1 MPRFSALIATAA
13 TVAVATGRSALAQ
26 YPDART
32 IPRGALRFGFAPEY
46 LNWNERFGVN
56 GEIEPWGMDLT
67 ADSAGSQIL
76 PSLSKPEWNVRSIV
90 GDSSYRMNFGAITTT
105 LDADIRKLAFN
116 LQLGV
121 TDRLTI
127 AVSVPFV
134 TSRIQADVVIDSS
147 DSNVGLNRGSFLAG
161 DPAAAVQ
168 IQTLLGELEAGARF
182 IEVQITAGAYG
193 CPSSAQCDQAR
204 DLVMRTRQLASNLGA
219 VTGFTSGGPAEG
231 AVVPFTPL
239 QSSAEGQAILQAIQS
254 LAAELQTFGAAP
266 PSATLPLPTERAG
279 VETFQSVLTAQ
290 EFGYS
295 ASAGIEFI
303 KYRQK
308 FGDAEVGLRW
318 GAIQRTSLRAM
329 LIGTVRLP
337 TGRRDEP
344 DHFIDLSTGDRQ
356 TDLEGGLEAV
366 WTPGRA
372 LALAVSASYNV
383 QLGDRLTR
391 RVTTPDR
398 PIAPLSTRQVV
409 DRDLGDVFRF
419 AVYPSLR
426 LTEGF
431 TAYGSASYF
440 RKNADSFGPG
450 VVCLQTGQVCP
461 PDPRLLEQETAMR
474 SWSFGAG
481 IHYHNE
487 GRGGGALPLQ
497 AGIDYRAAFSGSG
510 GMTPKDVRLHFYLR
524 LYRRIFE
531 G

>member
-1 MPRFSALIATAA
+1 MPRRLVLIAATAA
-13 TVAVATGRSALAQ
+13 AAAATAAPALAQ

-46 LNWNERFGVN
+46 LNWNQRFGVN

-67 ADSAGSQIL
+67 ADSAGVQIL
-76 PSLSKPEWNVRSIV
+76 PSLSWPERSVGSIV
-90 GDSSYRMNFGAITTT
+90 GDSSYRMTFGAITTT
-105 LDADIRKLAFN
+105 LDADVRKLAFN
-116 LQLGV
+116 FQLGV

-134 TSRIQADVVIDSS
+134 TSRIQADVVIDST
-147 DSNVGLNRGSFLAG
+147 DANVGLNRGSFLAG
-161 DPAAAVQ
+161 DPAAAVA
-168 IQTLLGELEAGARF
+168 IQTLLAELDAAVGF
-182 IEVQITAGAYG
+182 IEGQITAGAYG
-193 CPSSAQCDQAR
+193 CPTSAQCDQAR
-204 DLVMRTRQLASNLGA
+204 DLVTRARELASNLGSL
-219 VTGFTSGGPAEG
+219 TGFTSSGPVEGG
-231 AVVPFTPL
+231 VVPFTPL

-254 LAAELQTFGAAP
+254 LVTELQTLGAVP

-318 GAIQRTSLRAM
+318 GAIQRPSLRAM

-366 WTPGRA
+366 WAPGNA
-372 LALAVSASYNV
+372 LALAVSASYNA

-391 RVTTPDR
+391 RITTPDR
-398 PIAPLSTRQVV
+398 PIAPLSSRYAVQ
-409 DRDLGDVFRF
+409 RNLGDVLRF
-419 AVYPSLR
+419 AVYPSVR

-440 RKNADSFGPG
+440 RKGQDSY
-450 VVCLQTGQVCP
+450 VLNLICLLPPCP
-461 PDPRLLEQETAMR
+461 PSETLLEQETAMR

-487 GRGGGALPLQ
+487 GRGGSALPIQ

-524 LYRRIFE
+524 LYKRVF
-531 G
+531 GG